1 MRLVRILNLFRK
13 LGLIIF
19 LFLITTNIYSAS
31 IPYINQVPL
40 LDSTDQVYEVWVV
53 NNNIRKVLKDSE
65 KFHDLNEIYGYKIL
79 KVDFNF
85 VNSRIVSHLNRT
97 ILFLNSY
104 LKKINDKLQGQTDY
118 KFGDSIFSL
127 RKNIHTLTRIVDNIN
142 SLITNW
148 MEHSSILYFTIP
160 RCFEELYFQE
170 DILLNCLDIDH
181 ASFYTLKQKGC
192 VFFERLKYA
201 L

>member
-1 MRLVRILNLFRK
+1 MRILNLFRK
-13 LGLIIF
+13 LKLIIL
-19 LFLITTNIYSAS
+19 LFLINTNIYSAS

-40 LDSTDQVYEVWVV
+40 LDSTDQVYEVCIV

-65 KFHDLNEIYGYKIL
+65 EFHYLDEIYGYKIL

-85 VNSRIVSHLNRT
+85 VNSRVISHLNRT

-104 LKKINDKLQGQTDY
+104 LKKINDKLQGQTNY

-127 RKNIHTLTRIVDNIN
+127 RKNIHILTRIVANIN
-142 SLITNW
+142 SLMTNW
-148 MEHSSILYFTIP
+148 MEHSSILYFIIP

-170 DILLNCLDIDH
+170 DILLDCLNIDH
-181 ASFYTLKQKGC
+181 VSFYKLKQKGC